1 MVLTLFVESIQDLW
15 LKQLLRM
22 LENKS
27 MIFIL
32 FIEILLSLSLGHL
45 LSEKLSILFLSD
57 IGIYV
62 YCCYRYCNGLWNEA
76 EEKKE
81 GIQSISMTSIINS
94 RVSSQNTKLN
104 QYIGRRSNQIC
115 LSFSY
120 FEMHYHVFLIDLL
133 EIDKLKLHYYYLCT
147 RLPIWLLEKRDKD

>member
-1 MVLTLFVESIQDLW
+1 MRPT
-15 LKQLLRM
+15 
-22 LENKS
+22 
-27 MIFIL
+27 
-32 FIEILLSLSLGHL
+32 
-45 LSEKLSILFLSD
+45 
-57 IGIYV
+57 
-62 YCCYRYCNGLWNEA
+62 
-76 EEKKE
+76 
-81 GIQSISMTSIINS
+81 IQSSVFLNLEFNS
-94 RVSSQNTKLN
+94 YLPVGQQQIAEKSENTKLN